1 MSNQDQRHQKSF
13 FNLLKETNFFWS
25 LSGAA
30 ILLLEKA
37 YTDHN
42 KYKNLGAA
50 VLFTGIFACISAALA
65 LSYMTDNWWVIVF
78 IALLWGMTII
88 NLDMLIVGTMIK
100 YSKWSWRAFAGFL
113 ARLAL
118 AAIIAI
124 SISVPFEMTLLNDEI
139 RDEIDN
145 FDRKSLSTETD
156 KVKEDFKELEGLKQR
171 KAELQSRF
179 IDEMQGKDG
188 GSGRVGYRDIAKK
201 IEQEKF
207 QIEQRIQLLELQRDS
222 SLKSTTTSITDN
234 QQRNNKYGFLASYR
248 ALHRLEF
255 ASEDN
260 SVLSISIGIK
270 ILLLFLE
277 LMPIISKSI
286 MRRGVYDAYYEL
298 EEMKQ
303 MQVYDEERAQLAAKN
318 ENQLPSSTDAP

>member
-1 MSNQDQRHQKSF
+1 MSNLQSRSSKSF
-13 FNLLKETNFFWS
+13 FQLLKETNIFWG
-25 LSGAA
+25 LSGAS
-30 ILLLEKA
+30 ILLLEKS

-50 VLFTGIFACISAALA
+50 VLFTGIFAFISSSMA
-65 LSYMTDNWWVIVF
+65 LSYMTDNWLI
-78 IALLWGMTII
+78 ISLISLLWGLTII

-100 YSKWSWRAFAGFL
+100 YSNWSWRAFGGFL

-139 RDEIDN
+139 RDEIDA
-145 FDRKSLSTETD
+145 FDRKSIQSETD
-156 KVKEDFKELEGLKQR
+156 KIKAEFTELDALKER

-179 IDEMQGKDG
+179 IDEMQGKQ
-188 GSGRVGYRDIAKK
+188 GSSGKVGYRDIAQK
-201 IEQEKF
+201 IEKEKEN
-207 QIEQRIQLLELQRDS
+207 IENRIRLLESQKDS
-222 SLKSTTTSITDN
+222 SLQKTTTTISE
-234 QQRNNKYGFLASYR
+234 QQSKNNKYGFLASYR

-255 ASEDN
+255 ESGDN
-260 SVLSISIGIK
+260 SVLTISIGIK

-286 MRRGVYDAYYEL
+286 MRRGVYDAQYEL
-298 EEMKQ
+298 EEKRQ
-303 MQVYDEERAQLAAKN
+303 MQILDKER
-318 ENQLPSSTDAP
+318 TDLGA